1 MSTAST
7 PWSASRAAAGSTRPA
22 PGRLWPWFAALAL
35 FLMGIGATLGGIGGP
50 ADGPRRPTAA
60 VVDAAAQQQARS
72 LSGPLTAIEPG
83 LAGLSAERI
92 SASAALTCADLQA
105 GLPSPELTS
114 RTMARF
120 SGSGYLL
127 NEQQAGR
134 IIATVRAESCGSPG
148 YG

>member
-7 PWSASRAAAGSTRPA
+7 PWSARRAAAGSTRPA
-22 PGRLWPWFAALAL
+22 SILVWPWFAALAL
-35 FLMGIGATLGGIGGP
+35 FLMGIGATLGGIGG
-50 ADGPRRPTAA
+50 ADGGSKRPAA

-83 LAGLSAERI
+83 LAGVSAERL

-105 GLPSPELTS
+105 GLSSQDLTS

-120 SGSGYLL
+120 GGSGYLL
-127 NEQQAGR
+127 TEQQAGR
-134 IIATVRAESCGSPG
+134 IIATVRAESCGLPA